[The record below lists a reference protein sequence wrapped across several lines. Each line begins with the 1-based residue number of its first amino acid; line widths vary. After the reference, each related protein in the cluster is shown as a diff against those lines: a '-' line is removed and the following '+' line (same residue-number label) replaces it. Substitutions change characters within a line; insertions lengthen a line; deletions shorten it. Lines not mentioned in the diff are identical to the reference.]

1 MEKAEVAILVANIC
15 FESGLYSKIE
25 YQKGD
30 LDKIRDY
37 FIGNGVD
44 IIYDTYC
51 IHCKKGSTFKRFGSK
66 YDDWLRAY
74 NADIMGSGIFVVSFR
89 CQRVSEHVYNY
100 VFHWPISGFVK
111 IGQTPSL
118 EDIASADLE
127 KFRTVL
133 GKEYFSELHRAGG
146 LYSHGIGIGSFV
158 YLRRIFERLIFT
170 HHEEYIKQ
178 NGNSVEG
185 FHSMRI
191 DEKIEALRSV
201 LTQVLVKNKSI
212 YSILSVGIHELDE
225 VKCVKYFPVVRAG
238 IVSMLEEDLQAQ
250 QKAIAAKDLE
260 AAISATVGEIRN
272 SKSTK
277 DA

>member
-1 MEKAEVAILVANIC
+1 
-15 FESGLYSKIE
+15 
-25 YQKGD
+25 
-30 LDKIRDY
+30 
-37 FIGNGVD
+37 
-44 IIYDTYC
+44 
-51 IHCKKGSTFKRFGSK
+51 
-66 YDDWLRAY
+66 
-74 NADIMGSGIFVVSFR
+74 
-89 CQRVSEHVYNY
+89 
-100 VFHWPISGFVK
+100 
-111 IGQTPSL
+111 
-118 EDIASADLE
+118 
-127 KFRTVL
+127 
-133 GKEYFSELHRAGG
+133 
-146 LYSHGIGIGSFV
+146 
-158 YLRRIFERLIFT
+158 
-170 HHEEYIKQ
+170 
-178 NGNSVEG
+178 
-185 FHSMRI
+185 MRI